1 MDKSKESHFNKLGL
15 SHDLVK
21 ALADNDII
29 EPTRVQEQVIPMILE
44 GKDLLCQS
52 ETGSGKTI
60 SFAVPIIEKLKP
72 EGGAQV
78 LVVAPTRELAKQI
91 ADEFTKF
98 ANHKRLNIVT
108 IYGGVAMGP
117 QVESIPSADVVVGT
131 PGRILD
137 LNRQGYLKLDLV
149 KHLVLD
155 ECDRMFDMGF
165 IEDVESIIYATPKD
179 RQVLLFSAT
188 VSSTIKDITGKYM
201 NEPEH
206 VRVTPHLVKGKLD
219 QQYYVCPHNQ
229 KISLLAHILKEH
241 TGRAIVFCR
250 TKRLVDMV
258 ARALQQNGYRSD
270 ALHGD
275 MSQAKRE
282 RVVDNFIKGKTKIV
296 IATDVAS
303 RGLHVDDVELV
314 VNYNLPEETETYVHR
329 VGRTARQGKEGT
341 AITLLDDQ
349 DFRLFDDVMRHYE
362 GEIEKLEA
370 TGVKK
375 ILFKKDAPP
384 KGRGGPQGRSGSRQF
399 NKGPHKPRHK
409 SSPRTESFDVKG
421 GGPKY
426 EPKQERD
433 PYDGHSLAD
442 LD

>member
-1 MDKSKESHFNKLGL
+1 MNNESHFSKLGL
-15 SHDLVK
+15 SSSLVQ
-21 ALADNDII
+21 ALADENII
-29 EPTRVQEQVIPMILE
+29 EPTKVQEQVIPMILE

-60 SFAVPIIEKLKP
+60 SFAVPIIEKLTAK
-72 EGGAQV
+72 GGAQV

-91 ADEFTKF
+91 ADEFVKF
-98 ANHKRLNIVT
+98 AKHKNLKIVT
-108 IYGGVAMGP
+108 IYGGVSMGP
-117 QVESIPSADVVVGT
+117 QVDSIPSADVVVGT
-131 PGRILD
+131 PGRLLD

-165 IEDVESIIYATPKD
+165 IEDVESIIYATPKE

-188 VSSTIKDITGKYM
+188 VSSTIKDITAKYM
-201 NEPEH
+201 HDAEH
-206 VRVTPHLVKGKLD
+206 VRVTPHMVKGKLT

-258 ARALQQNGYRSD
+258 ARALQQNGYQSD

-282 RVVDNFIKGKTKIV
+282 RVVDNFIRGKTKIV

-303 RGLHVDDVELV
+303 RGLHIDDVELV

-329 VGRTARQGKEGT
+329 VGRTARQGKEGV

-362 GEIEKLEA
+362 DDIEKLEA
-370 TGVKK
+370 TDVKRV
-375 ILFKKDAPP
+375 LFKKDVP
-384 KGRGGPQGRSGSRQF
+384 GNNRRNDNRG
-399 NKGPHKPRHK
+399 PRK
-409 SSPRTESFDVKG
+409 SPRKFSKGKSFDVKG

-426 EPKQERD
+426 EKKPERD